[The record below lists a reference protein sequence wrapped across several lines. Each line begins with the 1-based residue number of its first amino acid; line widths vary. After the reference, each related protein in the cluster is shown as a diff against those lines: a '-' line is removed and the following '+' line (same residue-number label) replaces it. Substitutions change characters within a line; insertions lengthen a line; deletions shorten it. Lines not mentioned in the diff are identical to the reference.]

1 MLATLIGSDTSVSS
15 VVSKPSTLIL
25 LDNVVSVQL
34 LKNRLLGI
42 QVLEISK
49 TAVITPAARDY
60 LKESMVEVVRIQSS
74 TVSKIASIETTTATA
89 TATATATNTDTDT
102 DTDTEI
108 VSGRPQRLLV
118 AGSAAWMTSMAKQLC
133 SKQAKVCDVTPD
145 DASALRTI
153 ANGLRAGHQAGVIIV
168 QSPHA
173 TCWQA
178 ARDDSLRP
186 AVVSNWSELN
196 DVLREVPVNVLILPA
211 KTWNVPSACNTA
223 RRFFQHLQNRS

>member
-1 MLATLIGSDTSVSS
+1 MTGGGASTSS
-15 VVSKPSTLIL
+15 VVTKPSTLHL

-42 QVLEISK
+42 QVLEIAQS
-49 TAVITPAARDY
+49 AVLTPAARDY
-60 LKESMVEVVRIQSS
+60 IRECNVEIVRGQ
-74 TVSKIASIETTTATA
+74 TNASKKAISAETTNQSDCTH
-89 TATATATNTDTDT
+89 
-102 DTDTEI
+102 
-108 VSGRPQRLLV
+108 PQRLLV
-118 AGSAAWMTSMAKQLC
+118 AGSAAWMPSVARQLC
-133 SKQAKVCDVTPD
+133 SKQAKVCEVATD
-145 DASALRTI
+145 DSSALRTV

-211 KTWNVPSACNTA
+211 KTWNVPSSCNTA